1 MAQQNTIL
9 NELNE
14 LKSSLG
20 SQLIAHPYQVPAGYF
35 EGFAASML
43 NRIKALEAKTVSEEL
58 AILAPGLTGLP
69 KAMPYAV
76 PAGYFENLEGA
87 LLAMVRPEVSPAEE
101 LGSISPL
108 LGSMKKEVPFSVP
121 AGYFDQAPAIPQEKP
136 QAVVV
141 SFAKRTWFRYAAA
154 AVITGVILLA
164 GLLYFSSSKPA
175 TADQVLAK
183 MTKDVKKM
191 NDVQQENLIE
201 LLNTGTNGTE
211 TVKVNTPKTNDLKDL
226 LKDVSDEEL
235 KDFQQQSEDIEEVMM
250 TN

>member
-9 NELNE
+9 QELNE

-43 NRIKALEAKTVSEEL
+43 NRIKALKARSVSEEL
-58 AILAPGLTGLP
+58 DLLAPGLTGLP
-69 KAMPYAV
+69 KTMPYAV

-108 LGSMKKEVPFSVP
+108 LGSLKKQVPYSVP
-121 AGYFDQAPAIPQEKP
+121 AGYFDQAPAIPEQQP

-141 SFAKRTWFRYAAA
+141 SFTKRSWFRYAAA
-154 AVITGVILLA
+154 AVITGVVLLA
-164 GLLYFSSSKPA
+164 GLLYFGNNKPA
-175 TADQVLAK
+175 TAEQVIAK
-183 MTKDVKKM
+183 VTKDVKKM
-191 NDVQQENLIE
+191 NDVQQDNLIE
-201 LLNTGTNGTE
+201 LLNTGNSGTE
-211 TVKVNTPKTNDLKDL
+211 TAKVNTPKTNELKDL

-235 KDFQQQSEDIEEVMM
+235 KDFQQQSEDIEDVMM